1 MIRRITRRQACVQ
14 VIVFQINDAVFNFRE
29 GLYTEK
35 GGKDMHGTSR
45 LKLGDTYKIRALRKF
60 PVFSSIRPT

>member
-14 VIVFQINDAVFNFRE
+14 VNVFQISDTVFNIRE
-29 GLYTEK
+29 GLYSEK

-45 LKLGDTYKIRALRKF
+45 LELGETYKIRA
-60 PVFSSIRPT
+60 